1 VAAGEAVE
9 TLDDMTRTARG
20 TLTERRALGAEADF
34 NPRAGRA
41 LGRSDVCIARRVS
54 TVYSEVAGEY
64 SASCEWSLRR
74 IRGLSSG
81 RHRIAGVS
89 EIMPWI
95 SARRESDSV
104 LGRSLEKRKIDCRDE
119 ILLFPPAASSSQ
131 RGERASRLQSHAS
144 APRARS
150 LVPRHP
156 PLTLFRAWALG
167 DFAPSVTGHGNG
179 KAMSYL
185 VAFPSAC
192 SSAPVPKR
200 GERSSARFGGENARS
215 ASHGHAARGGFPAAS
230 RARLTS
236 VSLAAPDSSN
246 VSTDVSLEDQLA
258 APASVPPPSVAE
270 SAFEPPSPPV
280 SAQTEPAKTS
290 FQKRVEAAAAALK
303 SGRASQTRRQAPTA
317 APAPS
322 GGVAAAPARPA
333 PAGRAPAR
341 PSKGGASPLAGAAPS
356 LIEKSESES
365 EMAASQRR
373 LFEQMVTLRTRLN
386 ERLAASNKFAKF
398 LEFTLQQRDV
408 DLKHANERLVA
419 AMLEIDSLRAIV
431 QDAAEAVE
439 KEQAGGL
446 GETSVTD
453 TKSVNAVAR
462 LETVTRRLDLM
473 SKALKKDVEKIDAAC
488 IKTVPIR
495 WVGMASDIRIMGSFD
510 HWTKGVAMSPEHI
523 EGGSNVFVADMNLVA
538 GTYEIKFVVDGIWQ
552 TAQEWPTTGDGLDA
566 NNLLIVE

>member
-1 VAAGEAVE
+1 
-9 TLDDMTRTARG
+9 
-20 TLTERRALGAEADF
+20 
-34 NPRAGRA
+34 
-41 LGRSDVCIARRVS
+41 
-54 TVYSEVAGEY
+54 
-64 SASCEWSLRR
+64 
-74 IRGLSSG
+74 
-81 RHRIAGVS
+81 
-89 EIMPWI
+89 
-95 SARRESDSV
+95 
-104 LGRSLEKRKIDCRDE
+104 
-119 ILLFPPAASSSQ
+119 
-131 RGERASRLQSHAS
+131 
-144 APRARS
+144 
-150 LVPRHP
+150 
-156 PLTLFRAWALG
+156 
-167 DFAPSVTGHGNG
+167 
-179 KAMSYL
+179 MSYL

-200 GERSSARFGGENARS
+200 GERSSARFGGEKARS

-303 SGRASQTRRQAPTA
+303 SGRASQTRRQAPT
-317 APAPS
+317 
-322 GGVAAAPARPA
+322 AAPARPA

>member
-1 VAAGEAVE
+1 
-9 TLDDMTRTARG
+9 M
-20 TLTERRALGAEADF
+20 
-34 NPRAGRA
+34 
-41 LGRSDVCIARRVS
+41 
-54 TVYSEVAGEY
+54 
-64 SASCEWSLRR
+64 
-74 IRGLSSG
+74 SS
-81 RHRIAGVS
+81 
-89 EIMPWI
+89 
-95 SARRESDSV
+95 
-104 LGRSLEKRKIDCRDE
+104 
-119 ILLFPPAASSSQ
+119 
-131 RGERASRLQSHAS
+131 
-144 APRARS
+144 
-150 LVPRHP
+150 
-156 PLTLFRAWALG
+156 
-167 DFAPSVTGHGNG
+167 
-179 KAMSYL
+179 L
-185 VAFPSAC
+185 VAFPSAR

-200 GERSSARFGGENARS
+200 GERSSARFGEKNARLT
-215 ASHGHAARGGFPAAS
+215 SHGHAARGGFPAAS
-230 RARLTS
+230 RARFTS

-246 VSTDVSLEDQLA
+246 VSTDVSTDVSLEDQLA
-258 APASVPPPSVAE
+258 SPASAPPPSRRERLRATFIPGE
-270 SAFEPPSPPV
+270 RAGRAHEDHLSETRRSGRRRL
-280 SAQTEPAKTS
+280 KT
-290 FQKRVEAAAAALK
+290 
-303 SGRASQTRRQAPTA
+303 GRASQTRRRAPTA

-322 GGVAAAPARPA
+322 GGVAGGGARPA
-333 PAGRAPAR
+333 PTGRAPVR
-341 PSKGGASPLAGAAPS
+341 SSKGGVPSASAAPS
-356 LIEKSESES
+356 LIEKTESES

-398 LEFTLQQRDV
+398 LEFTLQQRDK
-408 DLKHANERLVA
+408 DIKHANERLVA
-419 AMLEIDSLRAIV
+419 AMLEIDSLKSIV

-439 KEQAGGL
+439 KEQAVGL
-446 GETSVTD
+446 GEPSVTD

>member
-1 VAAGEAVE
+1 
-9 TLDDMTRTARG
+9 
-20 TLTERRALGAEADF
+20 
-34 NPRAGRA
+34 
-41 LGRSDVCIARRVS
+41 
-54 TVYSEVAGEY
+54 
-64 SASCEWSLRR
+64 
-74 IRGLSSG
+74 
-81 RHRIAGVS
+81 
-89 EIMPWI
+89 
-95 SARRESDSV
+95 
-104 LGRSLEKRKIDCRDE
+104 
-119 ILLFPPAASSSQ
+119 
-131 RGERASRLQSHAS
+131 
-144 APRARS
+144 
-150 LVPRHP
+150 
-156 PLTLFRAWALG
+156 
-167 DFAPSVTGHGNG
+167 
-179 KAMSYL
+179 MSYP
-185 VAFPSAC
+185 VAFPSAGL
-192 SSAPVPKR
+192 SAPVQKR
-200 GERSSARFGGENARS
+200 GERSSARSGGKQARL
-215 ASHGHAARGGFPAAS
+215 ASHGHGTGDGFPAAS
-230 RARLTS
+230 RARLRS
-236 VSLAAPDSSN
+236 VSLAAPDSNN

-258 APASVPPPSVAE
+258 SPASVPPPSVAE
-270 SAFEPPSPPV
+270 SAFEPPPPQV
-280 SAQTEPAKTS
+280 SAPAKLAQTS

-303 SGRASQTRRQAPTA
+303 TGRASQTRRRAPTA
-317 APAPS
+317 AATLS

-341 PSKGGASPLAGAAPS
+341 SSKGGAPSTSASPS
-356 LIEKSESES
+356 LIEKAESES

-398 LEFTLQQRDV
+398 LEFTLQQRDK
-408 DLKHANERLVA
+408 DIKHANERLVA
-419 AMLEIDSLRAIV
+419 AMLEIDSLKSIV

-446 GETSVTD
+446 GEASVTD

>member
-1 VAAGEAVE
+1 
-9 TLDDMTRTARG
+9 M
-20 TLTERRALGAEADF
+20 
-34 NPRAGRA
+34 
-41 LGRSDVCIARRVS
+41 
-54 TVYSEVAGEY
+54 
-64 SASCEWSLRR
+64 
-74 IRGLSSG
+74 SS
-81 RHRIAGVS
+81 
-89 EIMPWI
+89 
-95 SARRESDSV
+95 
-104 LGRSLEKRKIDCRDE
+104 
-119 ILLFPPAASSSQ
+119 
-131 RGERASRLQSHAS
+131 
-144 APRARS
+144 
-150 LVPRHP
+150 
-156 PLTLFRAWALG
+156 
-167 DFAPSVTGHGNG
+167 
-179 KAMSYL
+179 L
-185 VAFPSAC
+185 VAFPSAR

-200 GERSSARFGGENARS
+200 GERSSARFGEKNARLT
-215 ASHGHAARGGFPAAS
+215 SHGHAARGGFPAAS
-230 RARLTS
+230 RARFTS

-246 VSTDVSLEDQLA
+246 VSTDVSTDVSLEDQLA
-258 APASVPPPSVAE
+258 SPASAPPPSVAE
-270 SAFEPPSPPV
+270 SAFEPPSFPV
-280 SAQTEPAKTS
+280 SAPAEPTKTT

-303 SGRASQTRRQAPTA
+303 TGRASQTRRRAPTA

-322 GGVAAAPARPA
+322 GGVTAAAARPA
-333 PAGRAPAR
+333 PTGRAPVR
-341 PSKGGASPLAGAAPS
+341 SSKGGVPSASAAPS
-356 LIEKSESES
+356 LIEKAESES

-398 LEFTLQQRDV
+398 LEFTLQQRDK
-408 DLKHANERLVA
+408 DIKHANERLVA
-419 AMLEIDSLRAIV
+419 AMLEIDSLKSIV
-431 QDAAEAVE
+431 QDAADAVE
-439 KEQAGGL
+439 KEQAVGL
-446 GETSVTD
+446 GEPSVTD